1 MAFID
6 STDERGRG
14 HESME
19 RGDGVVHKCVR
30 EFESERE
37 RVCEC
42 VRVRERQR
50 ERERVRKFVKYRECG
65 RSLTPIGCFSSITI
79 SWIHFPIP
87 DPESLS
93 VGSEKPKSD
102 W

>member
-1 MAFID
+1 MQKLKRQRVAFID

-14 HESME
+14 HESMQ

-30 EFESERE
+30 QIESERE
-37 RVCEC
+37 RE
-42 VRVRERQR
+42 
-50 ERERVRKFVKYRECG
+50 RKFVKYRECG

-87 DPESLS
+87 DPEPLS

>member
-6 STDERGRG
+6 STDERGRE

-30 EFESERE
+30 AFESERE
-37 RVCEC
+37 RE
-42 VRVRERQR
+42 RERV
-50 ERERVRKFVKYRECG
+50 RERVRKFVKYRECG

-79 SWIHFPIP
+79 SWIHFPIH